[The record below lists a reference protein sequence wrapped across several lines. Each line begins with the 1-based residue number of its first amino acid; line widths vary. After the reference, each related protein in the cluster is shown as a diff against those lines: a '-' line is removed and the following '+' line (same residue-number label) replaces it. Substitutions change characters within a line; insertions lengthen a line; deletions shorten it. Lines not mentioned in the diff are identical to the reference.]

1 MDDSTVSSHFNNTFN
16 IISSSQGSLEDI
28 EGKQDHFMYDGMVN
42 GTKFVW
48 FTFPDRDES
57 DEPGMM
63 GANDVIRTI
72 RRYYRLSGRYGCM
85 DADVEEEIMDLGK
98 YYNHY
103 LQGLHPVSITYGG
116 VPVDG
121 KNILQSDEGK
131 TVRESVYEVSIA
143 RDTSSQLEYRIRD
156 DSGIFVNSTRAPQN
170 LSVMNKHALG
180 IMVFRK
186 LSCVFTILIRQMILL
201 KTRHGLWI
209 VRCG

>member
-1 MDDSTVSSHFNNTFN
+1 
-16 IISSSQGSLEDI
+16 
-28 EGKQDHFMYDGMVN
+28 
-42 GTKFVW
+42 
-48 FTFPDRDES
+48 
-57 DEPGMM
+57 
-63 GANDVIRTI
+63 
-72 RRYYRLSGRYGCM
+72 M

-156 DSGIFVNSTRAPQN
+156 DSGTLRKFNKST
-170 LSVMNKHALG
+170 H
-180 IMVFRK
+180 
-186 LSCVFTILIRQMILL
+186 
-201 KTRHGLWI
+201 KTFQ
-209 VRCG
+209 